1 MILTVLVLLAL
12 CAFITAIASVTTPRC
27 PLWVPVILLSLY
39 ALLQQIPLGR

>member
-1 MILTVLVLLAL
+1 MILTAFVLLAL
-12 CAFITAIASVTTPRC
+12 SAFVTAIAHAIWKV